1 MIFQQRTIPEK
12 SKQRGLRI
20 YFFENPPGIFHFFNL
35 PLEIPDKTKLNPL
48 IFDRIVL
55 DPLEIP
61 KQKNKDPQQFHVIFS
76 WSPLE
81 IPLHF

>member
-48 IFDRIVL
+48 IFDRI
-55 DPLEIP
+55 
-61 KQKNKDPQQFHVIFS
+61 F
-76 WSPLE
+76 
-81 IPLHF
+81 